1 MAKEIAAII
10 RQKNGDFDHYIDNH
24 PRCFCH
30 VLALIL
36 GAGLRSLKL
45 QNQIQPPKS
54 KPDFFPELETIEE
67 VVEPDGVYVDL
78 TEDVDV
84 QPQEINDL
92 DDRDEVDPDDASEGE
107 LSEDDQ
113 DKTPTDPTDKAS
125 KTGSTAGGIGH
136 TLVKVD
142 YISRRICSS
151 TAKRAEFKL
160 VSQKIGYKGPQLIP
174 GYGIRWN
181 VAYDS
186 WTRAYAAR
194 KVIVQLLNDE
204 SDKYAGKSTAG
215 HFFKGY
221 EVSNKEWQDLNS
233 LNQVLEEFLA
243 TTLRMEG
250 DGTSSAMVL
259 YEYSRLISFLE
270 TRKKSPEF
278 SVLLPMFDPMI
289 KVANKYLN
297 LALRC
302 HAILLATMFH
312 PAWRLSL
319 IRDKF
324 PEHFEIAEGILT
336 RAFQAKLHDHQK
348 SNPPPTTDLSH
359 VEDSEDDEFNYY
371 PEKKGASQEIDELKK
386 YKDGAWPLSKKAD
399 PLSWWKA
406 HASEFPQLALVA
418 RDVLACAGSSATV
431 ERTFSAAA
439 DVCAPVRSS
448 LAAETIERCVSSHMW
463 LRSGIKAG
471 GEFADP
477 QRVIDAAESNK
488 KFSTQLAK
496 IDNSSKCHK
505 IKHVASNKNK

>member
-10 RQKNGDFDHYIDNH
+10 RQKNGDFNHYIDNN
-24 PRCFCH
+24 PQCFCH

-54 KPDFFPELETIEE
+54 KPDFFPKLETIEQ

-113 DKTPTDPTDKAS
+113 EKTPTDPTDKAS

-136 TLVKVD
+136 TLVKQTGQ
-142 YISRRICSS
+142 IQ
-151 TAKRAEFKL
+151 T

-181 VAYDS
+181 VVYDS
-186 WTRAYAAR
+186 WTQAYAAQ

-204 SDKYAGKSTAG
+204 SDKYARKSAAG

-243 TTLRMEG
+243 KTLRMEG
-250 DGTSSAMVL
+250 NGTSSAMVL
-259 YEYSRLISFLE
+259 
-270 TRKKSPEF
+270 KKSTEF

-324 PEHFEIAEGILT
+324 PEHFEISKGILT

-348 SNPPPTTDLSH
+348 SNPPPKTDLSH
-359 VEDSEDDEFNYY
+359 GEDSKDEEFNYY
-371 PEKKGASQEIDELKK
+371 PEKKG
-386 YKDGAWPLSKKAD
+386 
-399 PLSWWKA
+399 
-406 HASEFPQLALVA
+406 
-418 RDVLACAGSSATV
+418 T
-431 ERTFSAAA
+431 
-439 DVCAPVRSS
+439 
-448 LAAETIERCVSSHMW
+448 
-463 LRSGIKAG
+463 SG
-471 GEFADP
+471 D
-477 QRVIDAAESNK
+477 Q
-488 KFSTQLAK
+488 
-496 IDNSSKCHK
+496 
-505 IKHVASNKNK
+505 